1 MLALRKIRHGF
12 GGAPLLEEVSLEI
25 KAGERVCLIGRNGT
39 GKSTLLKIVAGEI
52 TPDDGEIEKQPGIRI
67 ATLPQEVDAGGHP
80 GTVAEL
86 WHQAVSHLDLQE
98 WELEIRQEKISEAL
112 KIDPDSN
119 FTHLSS
125 GNKRR
130 ALLGSALIQ
139 EPDLLVLDE
148 PTNHLDVPSITWM
161 EEYLPQ
167 LRSAIL
173 FITHD
178 RAFLQKMATR
188 ILDLDRGS
196 VTSWDCDYHTYL
208 QRKEAW
214 LEGEARQQAVF
225 DKKLAQEEAWIRQGI
240 KARRT
245 RNEGR
250 VRALKAM
257 REEHRQRRARLG
269 SVRMEIEE
277 AERSGVKVLT
287 AENLSFSHGDKRI
300 VHDFSTVI
308 SRGDRIGIVGANGTG
323 KTTLLRLLLGEL
335 QPQSG
340 KVVMGTGLQIAYF
353 DQLREQLDPNT
364 TVAANIADGSDSVEI
379 NGRSLHVMSYL
390 KDFLFTPDRARAP
403 IHQLSGGEKNRLLL
417 ARLFTRPFNLLVMDE
432 PTNDLDQETLEL
444 LEERLAEYKGTLLLV
459 THDRAFLN
467 AIATELLV
475 LEGDGEILQI
485 TGGYDDYLA
494 YKKQRQAQQIQA
506 NKPAPSQSKPTRDP
520 GGKPRKFLNRERREL
535 EALPGEIEKLEQEQ
549 QEWSDKLSDPAFVA
563 QPEPLKAA
571 QQRLQEIETLLE
583 TLFSRWEELEQLR
596 QELDN

>member
-1 MLALRKIRHGF
+1 MLALRKIRHGY
-12 GGAPLLEEVSLEI
+12 GGPPLLEDVSLEI

-52 TPDDGEIEKQPGIRI
+52 VPDFGEIEKLPGIRI
-67 ATLPQEVDAGGHP
+67 ATLPQEVNVSHQ
-80 GTVAEL
+80 GTVGEL
-86 WHQAVSHLDLQE
+86 WLNAAHNLGIQE
-98 WELEIRQEKISEAL
+98 WEFDLRQEKIANSLGLDPEAQ
-112 KIDPDSN
+112 
-119 FTHLSS
+119 FEYLSS

-130 ALLGSALIQ
+130 ALLGCALIQ

-148 PTNHLDVPSITWM
+148 PTNHLDVQSITWM
-161 EEYLPQ
+161 EEFLPQ

-178 RAFLQKMATR
+178 RAFLQKLATR
-188 ILDLDRGS
+188 ILDLDRGR
-196 VTSWDCDYHTYL
+196 VTSWDCDYRTYL

-257 REEHRQRRARLG
+257 REEHRNRRAKLG

-277 AERSGVKVLT
+277 ADRSGVKVI
-287 AENLSFSHGDKRI
+287 AVENLSFSHGDKLI
-300 VHDFSTVI
+300 VDNLSTLI

-340 KVVMGTGLQIAYF
+340 KVIQGTGLQIAYF
-353 DQLREQLDPNT
+353 DQLREQLNPDT
-364 TVAANIADGSDSVEI
+364 TVVENIADGNDSVEI
-379 NGRSLHVMSYL
+379 NGKAIHVMSYL

-403 IHQLSGGEKNRLLL
+403 IHQLSGGERNRLLL

-444 LEERLAEYKGTLLLV
+444 LEERITEYNGTLLLV

-467 AIATELLV
+467 AVATELLV
-475 LEGDGEILQI
+475 LEGNGKIVQV
-485 TGGYDDYLA
+485 TGGYDEYLA
-494 YKKQRQAQQIQA
+494 LKKNASAAKSSA
-506 NKPAPSQSKPTRDP
+506 NASTDLTASKGNRSA
-520 GGKPRKFLNRERREL
+520 KPRKFLNRERWEL
-535 EALPGEIEKLEQEQ
+535 EALPGEIETLEKEQSVWTEKLADPQFVVQ
-549 QEWSDKLSDPAFVA
+549 ADKLKEARDK
-563 QPEPLKAA
+563 L
-571 QQRLQEIETLLE
+571 QQIETELE
-583 TLFSRWEELEQLR
+583 TKFARWEELEQLR
-596 QELDN
+596 QELEG

>member
-39 GKSTLLKIVAGEI
+39 GKSTLLKIVSGEI
-52 TPDDGEIEKQPGIRI
+52 IPDSGEIEKQPGIRI
-67 ATLPQEVDAGGHP
+67 ATLPQEVDARHQ

-86 WHQAVSHLDLQE
+86 WEQAVHHLDLQE
-98 WELEIRQEKISEAL
+98 WELEIRQEKISDAL
-112 KIDPDSN
+112 GINPASQ
-119 FTHLSS
+119 FPHLSS

-167 LRSAIL
+167 LHSAIL

-178 RAFLQKMATR
+178 RAFLQKLATR

-196 VTSWDCDYHTYL
+196 ITSWDCDYCTYL

-257 REEHRQRRARLG
+257 RKEHQERRSRLG

-277 AERSGVKVLT
+277 AERSGVKVI
-287 AENLSFSHGDKRI
+287 AVENLGFSHGDKPI
-300 VHDFSTVI
+300 VKDFSMVI

-335 QPQSG
+335 QPQTG
-340 KVVMGTGLQIAYF
+340 KVMMGTALQIAYF

-364 TVAANIADGSDSVEI
+364 TVVANIADGSDSVEI

-444 LEERLAEYKGTLLLV
+444 LEERLAEYSGTLLLV

-467 AIATELLV
+467 AIATELVV
-475 LEGDGEILQI
+475 LEGKGEILQI

-494 YKKQRQAQQIQA
+494 YKKQRQVQKVQA

-535 EALPGEIEKLEQEQ
+535 EALPGEIEKLELEQ
-549 QEWSDKLSDPAFVA
+549 QEWSDQLSDPGFVA
-563 QPEPLKAA
+563 QPESLKAA

-583 TLFSRWEELEQLR
+583 ALFSRWEELEQLR
-596 QELDN
+596 QELDG

>member
-1 MLALRKIRHGF
+1 MLAIRKIRHGY
-12 GGAPLLEEVSLEI
+12 GGPPLLEDVSLEI

-39 GKSTLLKIVAGEI
+39 GKSTLLKVVAGEI
-52 TPDDGEIEKQPGIRI
+52 VPDSGEIEKLPGIRI
-67 ATLPQEVDAGGHP
+67 ATLPQEVNVAHH
-80 GTVAEL
+80 GTVSQL
-86 WHQAVSHLDLQE
+86 WLDAAHNLGIQE
-98 WELEIRQEKISEAL
+98 WEFDLRQEKIATSL
-112 KIDPDSN
+112 GLDPESQ
-119 FTHLSS
+119 FEYLSS

-130 ALLGSALIQ
+130 ALLGCALIQ

-148 PTNHLDVPSITWM
+148 PTNHLDVQSITWM
-161 EEYLPQ
+161 EEFLPQ

-178 RAFLQKMATR
+178 RAFLQRLATR
-188 ILDLDRGS
+188 ILDLDRGR
-196 VTSWDCDYHTYL
+196 VTSWDCDYRTYL

-257 REEHRQRRARLG
+257 REEHRNRRAKLG

-277 AERSGVKVLT
+277 ADRSGVKVI
-287 AENLSFSHGDKRI
+287 AVENLSFSHGDKLI
-300 VHDFSTVI
+300 VDNLSTLI

-340 KVVMGTGLQIAYF
+340 KVIQGTGLQIAYF
-353 DQLREQLDPNT
+353 DQLREQLNPDT
-364 TVAANIADGSDSVEI
+364 TVVENIADGNDSVEI
-379 NGRSLHVMSYL
+379 NGKAIHVMSYL

-403 IHQLSGGEKNRLLL
+403 IHQLSGGERNRLLL

-444 LEERLAEYKGTLLLV
+444 LEERITEYNGTLLLV

-467 AIATELLV
+467 AVATELLV
-475 LEGDGEILQI
+475 LEGNGKIVQV
-485 TGGYDDYLA
+485 TGGYDEYLA
-494 YKKQRQAQQIQA
+494 LKKNASAAKSSA
-506 NKPAPSQSKPTRDP
+506 NASAELTASKGNRSV
-520 GGKPRKFLNRERREL
+520 KPRKFLNRERWEL
-535 EALPGEIEKLEQEQ
+535 EALP
-549 QEWSDKLSDPAFVA
+549 D
-563 QPEPLKAA
+563 
-571 QQRLQEIETLLE
+571 EIETLEKEQSVWTEKLADPQFVVQADKLKEARDKLQQIETELE
-583 TLFSRWEELEQLR
+583 TKFARWEELEQLR
-596 QELDN
+596 QELEG